1 LSGHCPI
8 GQDREEFQTVS
19 VASPADEAREVLE
32 HDPHGQPQTTFQ
44 ERYERAIGN
53 PKLARNITRFQQTWR
68 GNRNRSMEE
77 IEFEALRSN
86 LKAAKM
92 RVTDDLDRYLSQ
104 FASMAEKA
112 GATIHYADD
121 ADAVNR
127 IVREICQRHGSKL
140 IAKSKSMVS
149 EEVDLNHRMAAC
161 GIDVVETDLGEWIVQ
176 KGGERPSHIVGPA
189 LHMGREEVGT
199 LLNRVLDR
207 PVSLTD
213 IDEQVHA
220 IRDDLRP
227 VFFAAG
233 IGMTGANAL
242 IAETGTVMMVT
253 NEGNGRLSSSVPP
266 VHIVLA
272 GIEKL
277 IPTFDDVVTQI
288 RILGRSAT
296 GQRISVYTTFIT
308 GPTPGHE
315 MHIVLVDN
323 GRRAMRAKPEFVEAL
338 HCIRC
343 GACAN
348 VCPPYREVSG
358 HVFGHIY
365 TGAIGLVVTQ
375 FHHGL
380 DAIAKPQSLCL
391 SCNACET
398 VCPASI
404 PLPRQ
409 ILDVRKMVVARK
421 GLPLAKRVVLNV
433 YARPRAF
440 DLATRVGSRAQRP
453 LQRDRFVRGRHVP
466 ILKTQTRWRS
476 MPALA
481 RQPLRDRVTATAEAP
496 RTPIVPN
503 GAAGKI
509 VAVFPGCLTDRLF
522 PEQGEAI
529 AEVLRALGARVIV
542 PSNLHCCGLPAN
554 NSGDDRHA
562 KAMARQTIQALE
574 KTLELIDVDF
584 VVSGSASCVA
594 TLTQDYE
601 HLFRHEPGWKRRAD
615 ALAGRVMDFTSFL
628 DRIARLP
635 AGSLAGD
642 ERLTVTYHDSCQGAN
657 ALGLREEPRRL
668 LRDVLGCELRELAEN
683 TLCCG
688 FGGSFGLD
696 YPAISERL
704 MNRKLDNAQA
714 TGAPIL
720 VTDNQGCIMH
730 LRGGCDATGRPLKV
744 MHLAELIAER
754 LVTLS
759 ARSDRSGNLVK

>member
-1 LSGHCPI
+1 VSS
-8 GQDREEFQTVS
+8 QT
-19 VASPADEAREVLE
+19 AEAANVLV
-32 HDPHGQPQTTFQ
+32 HDPHGEPKTSFHD
-44 ERYERAIGN
+44 RYERALGN
-53 PKLARNITRFQQTWR
+53 PRLAQNVGRFQKTWR
-68 GNRNRSMEE
+68 GNRNRAMEE
-77 IEFEALRSN
+77 IEFGELRAQ
-86 LKAAKM
+86 LKAAKT
-92 RVTDDLDRYLSQ
+92 RVTDDLDRYLAQ
-104 FASMAEKA
+104 FTAMAEQT
-112 GATIHYADD
+112 GAAVHYAED
-121 ADAVNR
+121 ADAANR
-127 IVREICQRHGSKL
+127 IVRELCEKYGATA

-149 EEVDLNHRMAAC
+149 EEIDLNHRLAAV

-189 LHMGREEVGT
+189 LHMGREEVGA
-199 LLNRVLDR
+199 LLNRVLDQ
-207 PVSLTD
+207 PVSLND

-227 VFFAAG
+227 VFFATK

-242 IAETGTVMMVT
+242 IAESGTVMMVT

-266 VHIVLA
+266 VHVVLA

-277 IPTFDDVVTQI
+277 IPTYDDAVTQM
-288 RILGRSAT
+288 RILARSST

-315 MHIVLVDN
+315 MHVVLVDN

-365 TGAIGLVVTQ
+365 TGAIGLVVTP

-398 VCPASI
+398 VCPAGI

-409 ILDVRKMVVARK
+409 ILDVRKMVVAKK
-421 GLPLAKRVVLNV
+421 GLPIAKRVVLDV

-440 DLATRVGSRAQRP
+440 DAATRIGSRAQRP
-453 LQRDRFVRGRHVP
+453 LQRGRFVRGRHVP
-466 ILKTQTRWRS
+466 VLKVQTRWRS

-481 RQPLRDRVTATAEAP
+481 RRPLRDWAP
-496 RTPIVPN
+496 PGGVEMARAPLIPN
-503 GAAGKI
+503 GAAGKT
-509 VAVFPGCLTDRLF
+509 VALFPGCMTDRLY

-529 AEVLRALGARVIV
+529 VVVLRALGVRIV
-542 PSNLHCCGLPAN
+542 FPEGLNCCGLPAN
-554 NSGDDRHA
+554 NSGDERHG
-562 KAMARQTIQALE
+562 KAMARQTIAALE
-574 KTLELIDVDF
+574 RTLERIGADY

-594 TLTQDYE
+594 TLTQDYD
-601 HLFRHEPGWKRRAD
+601 HLFRNEPVWQKRA
-615 ALAGRVMDFTSFL
+615 AKLAARVMDFTSFL
-628 DRIARLP
+628 DRVADLP
-635 AGSLAGD
+635 ERSLAGGQIG
-642 ERLTVTYHDSCQGAN
+642 TVTYHDSCQGLN
-657 ALGLREEPRRL
+657 ALGLRAEPRRVL
-668 LRDVLGCELRELAEN
+668 VDVLGCEVKELEEN
-683 TLCCG
+683 TVCCG
-688 FGGSFGLD
+688 FGGSFGFD
-696 YPAISERL
+696 FPEVSERL

-714 TGAPIL
+714 TGAPVL

-730 LRGGCDATGRPLKV
+730 LRGGCDASGRPLKV
-744 MHLAELIAER
+744 VHLAELVAQR
-754 LVTLS
+754 LRALDPTL
-759 ARSDRSGNLVK
+759 ADGRDAG